1 MLRKMWPCI
10 VGLLSLPVCA
20 TSVGKEV
27 TCKQSVIKS
36 AAAPDKAVKQVVPSS
51 DGSSLDQLLK
61 GNDDTDD
68 LGLWNITGGLTQ
80 GYQVHL
86 KVDCKPV
93 QMELDTGTAMPE
105 QQWKALTNGK
115 PVKPYQGKPL

>member
-1 MLRKMWPCI
+1 
-10 VGLLSLPVCA
+10 LLSLPVCA

-68 LGLWNITGGLTQ
+68 LGLWNITGGLTH

-86 KVDCKPV
+86 KLTVNLSKWSWIR
-93 QMELDTGTAMPE
+93 E
-105 QQWKALTNGK
+105 QQCQNSSGRL
-115 PVKPYQGKPL
+115 